1 MENLWIL
8 PIAIIVIFNFAS
20 IAVLYQNNILYSGS
34 EVFLK
39 TLLILF
45 LPVIG
50 GGVVLYQIGGFYKE
64 NKGSGDPVMW
74 YAFWDNYSPDS
85 NSNDSY
91 SSYDSSSGDSG
102 GGSGGE

>member
-1 MENLWIL
+1 
-8 PIAIIVIFNFAS
+8 
-20 IAVLYQNNILYSGS
+20 
-34 EVFLK
+34 
-39 TLLILF
+39 
-45 LPVIG
+45 
-50 GGVVLYQIGGFYKE
+50 VLYQIGGFYKE

-74 YAFWDNYSPDS
+74 YAFWDYYSPDS